1 MQISHNDSFKTN
13 QVVLSLLKTL
23 QCFHFSLTENTKV
36 PTVTHKALHDLPH
49 YLSDFTPPFS
59 PPSLFLPYQPP
70 CCSVDTIKLSPAPFC
85 LERSSLIYLHGSL
98 FGFLC
103 LFSAMSSLTI
113 RFRVEFPFFILELP
127 YPIHVALFSIQVIII
142 CILYVLII
150 CLVLCLYPFTR
161 MQA

>member
-70 CCSVDTIKLSPAPFC
+70 WCSVDTIKLSPAPFC

-98 FGFLC
+98 LGFLC
-103 LFSAMSSLTI
+103 LCSQRCLLWPSDLEWNSLSSSWNSLT
-113 RFRVEFPFFILELP
+113 PFMLHFSP
-127 YPIHVALFSIQVIII
+127 YKLLSFAYCMF
-142 CILYVLII
+142 
-150 CLVLCLYPFTR
+150 
-161 MQA
+161 